1 MHRAMFSLCLLQA
14 CGPPQMTTWLD
25 KDGDGVARGN
35 DCNDHDATAAPH
47 KEEICDGIDN
57 DCDGEIDE
65 GLRTLVF
72 ADEDGDSWGDDDNIT
87 EVCRMVVGWLENG
100 GDCDDSDDQVNPEAE
115 ETCDGIDNDC
125 DGETDEGLAHTVYPD
140 ADGDGW
146 GDSAQGAAACQV
158 DSGWTEQGGDC
169 DDGDALTYPG
179 AEELCDGLDNDCDG
193 ESETCGF
200 QGDYLASDAQAVLHG
215 PGASA
220 YTGFMVAAGQMD
232 GQGGLDLLISAH
244 LQIGYAGGG
253 YALYAPV
260 EGEYF
265 AATADVAF
273 SATDTD
279 CYGAGRSMD
288 LGDVDGDGLA
298 DALFGTPYESGSCI
312 GGVAFLHLGPYDPTE
327 PMSGA
332 YASFYGGASGG
343 SYPDRASHGSALG
356 DVDGDGLED
365 VVVGS
370 YGQDG
375 GAGALDGGGIFVWSA
390 PGATSYVL
398 PDSADAAYYG
408 YSARS
413 LVGYRVRAGPD
424 FNGDG
429 IGDISSGAL
438 YDSTAGSNA
447 GAVHVVYGPPSGS
460 QTMADADASFFGE
473 NPSDYAG
480 WGLGDGDVN
489 GDGITDLMVG
499 SPYAYSSA
507 GRAYVIF
514 SPLPELADLG
524 DSPTQFIGDGA
535 YFGYSIHGGD
545 VDGDEYEDIAVGAVE
560 APPGGCVYLAYGPI
574 SGGWDLAQDADAIFL
589 GVDAGGYVGSAVQL
603 DDFDGDGLDD
613 LVTGAQ
619 LADGGFGAAYLWMG
633 GGE

>member
-1 MHRAMFSLCLLQA
+1 MQRALLTLCLLQA
-14 CGPPQMTTWLD
+14 CGPPLMTDWVD
-25 KDGDGVARGN
+25 KDGDGVAKED
-35 DCNDHDATAAPH
+35 DCDDRDADAAPH
-47 KEEICDGIDN
+47 LEEICDGIDN

-125 DGETDEGLAHTVYPD
+125 DGETDEGLATTVYPD
-140 ADGDGW
+140 ADGDGY
-146 GDSAQGAAACQV
+146 GDEELGVQACEIE
-158 DSGWTEQGGDC
+158 SGWIEQGGDC
-169 DDGDALTYPG
+169 DDGNALTYPG

-193 ESETCGF
+193 ETETCGF
-200 QGDYLASDAQAVLHG
+200 SGDYFPSNAQAVLHG

-220 YTGFMVAAGQMD
+220 YTGFMVAAGQLD
-232 GQGGLDLLISAH
+232 GQGGLDVLISTH
-244 LQIGYAGGG
+244 LQSGYAGGG
-253 YALYAPV
+253 YAMYSPV
-260 EGEYF
+260 QGEYYWD
-265 AATADVAF
+265 TADVAF
-273 SATDTD
+273 TATDAG
-279 CYGAGRSMD
+279 CYGSGRSMD

-298 DALFGTPYESGSCI
+298 DALFGTPYESGACI
-312 GGVAFLHLGPYDPTE
+312 GGVAFLHLGPYDPLE

-332 YASFYGGASGG
+332 YASFYGGVSSG

-370 YGQDG
+370 YGEDG
-375 GAGALDGGGIFVWSA
+375 GASDGGGIFVWSN
-390 PGATSYVL
+390 PGPTAHSL

-408 YSARS
+408 HTSMS

-424 FNGDG
+424 FDGDG

-438 YDSTAGSNA
+438 YDSTAGAYA

-499 SPYAYSSA
+499 APYAYSSA
-507 GRAYVIF
+507 GRAYVFF
-514 SPLPELADLG
+514 SPLPEMAELG
-524 DSPTQFIGDGA
+524 DAPTQFIGDGA

-545 VDGDEYEDIAVGAVE
+545 VDGDVYEDIAVGAVE

-574 SGGWDLAQDADAIFL
+574 SGGWDLAQDADAIFH
-589 GVDAGGYVGSAVQL
+589 GEDAGGYVGSAVQL

-619 LADGGFGAAYLWMG
+619 LAESGFGAAYLWMG